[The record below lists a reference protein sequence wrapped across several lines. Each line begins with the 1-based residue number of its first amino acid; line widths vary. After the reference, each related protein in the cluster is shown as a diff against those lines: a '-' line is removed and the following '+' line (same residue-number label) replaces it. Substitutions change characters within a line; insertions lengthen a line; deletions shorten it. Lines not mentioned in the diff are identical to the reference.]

1 MSRVLVIDDD
11 AAVAFALERFLREAG
26 HEVKVAPTAERGLE
40 LARREPPELVVLD
53 LRLPAMQGSTALVE
67 LRRQRPALPVIVVT
81 AHGSAETAMDAL
93 AAGAFDHLTK
103 PFDLAEL
110 RLAVERALARA
121 PAPPTAPSPD
131 AASPALVGR
140 SRAMQDVGKRIGILA
155 RCDASVLVR
164 GESGTGKEHVARAI
178 HERSARRGSPF
189 APIVCA
195 AVPEALLESELFG
208 ALKGSFTGATR
219 DRTGRLEAT
228 NGGTVFLDEV
238 GEIAPSVQVKL
249 LRFLEDRVVEPLGG
263 GGPRTVDVRV
273 VAATNA
279 DLEARVRE
287 GRFREDLYYR
297 LNVVTIELPPLRD
310 RREDVPLLVE
320 HFLARAQRSGT
331 LVDPLA
337 LERLVSAPWPGN
349 VRELRNAVEH
359 ALALARGGSIQLDH
373 LPPQVRE
380 TVAPGSSAELLQ
392 LEAAVGSLVE
402 RVGGRPALHEE
413 IVRAVERAAIARALA
428 LTGGNQVAA
437 AKLLDMNRTTFRKR
451 MDEHGLASGP
461 GSLTAP

>member
-11 AAVAFALERFLREAG
+11 AAVAFALERFLSEAG
-26 HEVKVAPTAERGLE
+26 HEVKLAPTAERGLE
-40 LARREPPELVVLD
+40 LARREAPDLVLLD
-53 LRLPAMQGSTALVE
+53 LRLPAMQGAAALVE
-67 LRRQRPALPVIVVT
+67 LKRIRPSLAVVVVT

-103 PFDLAEL
+103 PFDLVEL
-110 RLAVERALARA
+110 RATVERALALV
-121 PAPPTAPSPD
+121 PAPEPGPSSAAPSV
-131 AASPALVGR
+131 LVGR

-164 GESGTGKEHVARAI
+164 GESGTGKEQVARAI
-178 HERSARRGSPF
+178 HERSARVARPF

-195 AVPEALLESELFG
+195 ALPEALLEAELFG
-208 ALKGSFTGATR
+208 VLKGAFTGAGR
-219 DRTGRLEAT
+219 DRTGRLEASH
-228 NGGTVFLDEV
+228 GGTVFLDEV

-249 LRFLEDRVVEPLGG
+249 LRFLEDHVVEPLGG
-263 GGPRTVDVRV
+263 GTPRKVDVRV

-297 LNVVTIELPPLRD
+297 LNVVTVELPALRD

-320 HFLARAQRSGT
+320 HFLARAQRPGT
-331 LVDPLA
+331 AIDPLA

-359 ALALARGGSIQLDH
+359 ALALARGGVIQVEH
-373 LPPQVRE
+373 LPPVARDPAPAPSQTDDLAALGA
-380 TVAPGSSAELLQ
+380 TVAAFVEH
-392 LEAAVGSLVE
+392 AA
-402 RVGGRPALHEE
+402 GRPALHEE
-413 IVRAVERAAIARALA
+413 LVRAVEKAAIAKALA

-437 AKLLDMNRTTFRKR
+437 AKLLDMNRTTLRKR
-451 MDEHGLASGP
+451 MEEHGL
-461 GSLTAP
+461 

>member
-1 MSRVLVIDDD
+1 VSRVLVIDDD

-26 HEVKVAPTAERGLE
+26 HAVEVAPTAERGLE
-40 LARREPPELVVLD
+40 LARRNVPELVLLD
-53 LRLPAMQGSTALVE
+53 LRLPAMQGAAALAE
-67 LRRQRPALPVIVVT
+67 LRRDHPELPIIVVT

-110 RLAVERALARA
+110 RRAVERALVRGEPKAAVA
-121 PAPPTAPSPD
+121 PETTSA
-131 AASPALVGR
+131 ALVGR

-178 HERSARRGSPF
+178 HERSARSAAPF

-195 AVPEALLESELFG
+195 ALPETLLEAELFG

-219 DRTGRLEAT
+219 DRTGRLEASH
-228 NGGTVFLDEV
+228 GGTVFLDEV
-238 GEIAPSVQVKL
+238 GEIAPAAQVKI
-249 LRFLEDRVVEPLGG
+249 LRFLEDRKVEPLGG
-263 GGPRTVDVRV
+263 GAPRTVDVRII
-273 VAATNA
+273 AATNA
-279 DLEARVRE
+279 DLEARVRD

-297 LNVVTIELPPLRD
+297 LNVVTIELPALRD
-310 RREDVPLLVE
+310 RREDVPLLVQ
-320 HFLARAQRSGT
+320 HFLARAQRGGT
-331 LVDPLA
+331 SVDALA

-359 ALALARGGSIQLDH
+359 ALALARGGTILVDH
-373 LPPQVRE
+373 LPPAV
-380 TVAPGSSAELLQ
+380 
-392 LEAAVGSLVE
+392 LEASPRPLGELDPLAQAVGAVVE
-402 RVGGRPALHEE
+402 RTGGRPGLHEE
-413 IVRAVERAAIARALA
+413 LVRAVEKAAIARALE

-451 MDEHGLASGP
+451 MEEHGLESG
-461 GSLTAP
+461 